1 MSRSVVAAMTAYTL
15 ELREAEVK
23 LNQNESPFDVPR
35 ELKERALA
43 LVAERPWNLYP
54 DFESLT
60 LREAIA
66 NAHGLASENVLVG
79 NGSNELLAAT
89 IATFVGPGTP
99 VVIPKPTFALY
110 EKLVTVAGGTVIP
123 IDIDPTTGL
132 LPLDAILHAI
142 QPLTRPQLAL
152 SEAEGVTLTPHGR
165 ERDLARECLPSP
177 REAGR
182 GVGGEGPVIIV
193 CSPNNP
199 TGGVLP
205 PRGIETLLASGAT
218 VLFDRAYGDFALD
231 LLPPLNERLVTFST
245 FSKAWG
251 LAALRVGW
259 LATTAATAREIRK
272 VKLPY
277 SLNIISEAIAVAA
290 LENAGIRKR
299 TVANAISERNRM
311 FEVMRATDGVT
322 PFPSA
327 ANFIFFRVH
336 EPKRVFDELCARGVL
351 IREYANALRV
361 SVGTPEQNDRF
372 LNALGAADA
381 LARRRRETRRFGSG
395 GGRGRPPLQTKEKE
409 R

>member
-1 MSRSVVAAMTAYTL
+1 MSRSVIAAMTAYTL

-43 LVAERPWNLYP
+43 LVTERPWNLYP

-66 NAHGLASENVLVG
+66 NAHGLASENILVG

-99 VVIPKPTFALY
+99 VAIPKPTFALY

-123 IDIDPTTGL
+123 IDIDPSSGL
-132 LPLDAILHAI
+132 LPLDAMLRAN
-142 QPLTRPQLAL
+142 
-152 SEAEGVTLTPHGR
+152 AE
-165 ERDLARECLPSP
+165 
-177 REAGR
+177 
-182 GVGGEGPVIIV
+182 VIIV

-231 LLPPLNERLVTFST
+231 SLPPLHERLVTFST
-245 FSKAWG
+245 LSKAWG

-259 LATTAATAREIRK
+259 LAAAAATAREIRK

-290 LENAGIRKR
+290 LENPGIRKR
-299 TVANAISERNRM
+299 TVANAISERNRI
-311 FEVMRATDGVT
+311 FEAMRATDGVT

-327 ANFIFFRVH
+327 ANFIFFRVR
-336 EPKRVFDELCARGVL
+336 EPKRVFEELCARGVL

-361 SVGTPEQNDRF
+361 SVGTAEQNDRF
-372 LNALGAADA
+372 LDA
-381 LARRRRETRRFGSG
+381 L
-395 GGRGRPPLQTKEKE
+395 KEAV
-409 R
+409 

>member
-1 MSRSVVAAMTAYTL
+1 MTAYTL

-23 LNQNESPFDVPR
+23 LNQNESPFDVSR

-66 NAHGLASENVLVG
+66 NAYGLASENILVG

-99 VVIPKPTFALY
+99 VAIPKPTFALY

-123 IDIDPTTGL
+123 IDIDPSTGL
-132 LPLDAILHAI
+132 LPLDAMLRVI
-142 QPLTRPQLAL
+142 
-152 SEAEGVTLTPHGR
+152 AEV
-165 ERDLARECLPSP
+165 
-177 REAGR
+177 
-182 GVGGEGPVIIV
+182 VIV

-231 LLPPLNERLVTFST
+231 SLPPLNERLVTFST

-259 LATTAATAREIRK
+259 LAATAATAREIRK

-277 SLNIISEAIAVAA
+277 SLNIISEAIAAAA
-290 LENAGIRKR
+290 LENPGIRKR

-327 ANFIFFRVH
+327 ANFIFFRVR
-336 EPKRVFDELCARGVL
+336 EPKRVFEDLCARGVL

-372 LNALGAADA
+372 LDSL
-381 LARRRRETRRFGSG
+381 
-395 GGRGRPPLQTKEKE
+395 KEAV
-409 R
+409 